1 MTPILFMWALEVAVD
16 IRMAQP
22 DDGRWRNKAD
32 AIADGRK
39 DRRHVV
45 IRRTMAVSSTGIS
58 VDKNERSE
66 REQTTDERTTESEDR
81 KRRAG
86 LIYLFG
92 GLARSSANPRQIR
105 AILILQASL
114 DPPRA
119 GARAGPLTLR
129 QGMAP

>member
-1 MTPILFMWALEVAVD
+1 MWALEVAVD

-58 VDKNERSE
+58 VRVG
-66 REQTTDERTTESEDR
+66 TTKMSGQGDEGADADDGRA
-81 KRRAG
+81 RAG
-86 LIYLFG
+86 L
-92 GLARSSANPRQIR
+92 
-105 AILILQASL
+105 
-114 DPPRA
+114 
-119 GARAGPLTLR
+119 
-129 QGMAP
+129 

>member
-1 MTPILFMWALEVAVD
+1 MWALEVAVD

-66 REQTTDERTTESEDR
+66 REQTTDERMDDGIGRSEA
-81 KRRAG
+81 KG
-86 LIYLFG
+86 
-92 GLARSSANPRQIR
+92 RQ
-105 AILILQASL
+105 A
-114 DPPRA
+114 
-119 GARAGPLTLR
+119 
-129 QGMAP
+129 

>member
-1 MTPILFMWALEVAVD
+1 MWALEVAVD

-81 KRRAG
+81 SEGQAYEYLAGWRA
-86 LIYLFG
+86 
-92 GLARSSANPRQIR
+92 AQIR
-105 AILILQASL
+105 AKSVQSSFFKHHWIRRE
-114 DPPRA
+114 P

>member
-1 MTPILFMWALEVAVD
+1 MWELGVAVD

-66 REQTTDERTTESEDR
+66 MRGEGADDGRRTTEGR
-81 KRRAG
+81 LRAG
-86 LIYLFG
+86 LIYLFAHLFIWRL
-92 GLARSSANPRQIR
+92 GLGAQIR
-105 AILILQASL
+105 AKSAQSSFFKHHWIRRE
-114 DPPRA
+114 P